1 MSFERSTLKSLFV
14 DVNLSLLFSLRHDRS
29 GIPSFTTVRCIS
41 SCDPVAKF
49 SYVLLKQCHCEFFH
63 DSWCKN
69 ILFLLRLTCLH
80 YTSVSIDNCAQVR
93 FKPMTGIWECMEC
106 YIHRIIVSRGDS
118 TNSTMI
124 ALRWAS
130 VLVVN
135 SGTRL
140 FWLGHE
146 SNGAHYFV
154 SFHASETVNDS
165 WKKNPKYFDVRFAVS

>member
-1 MSFERSTLKSLFV
+1 MWICRYCSLSGMIEV
-14 DVNLSLLFSLRHDRS
+14 ESPLSQLSVAFLRVTQSRN
-29 GIPSFTTVRCIS
+29 F
-41 SCDPVAKF
+41 A
-49 SYVLLKQCHCEFFH
+49 YVLLKQCHCEFFH

-69 ILFLLRLTCLH
+69 ILFLLRLTCIH
-80 YTSVSIDNCAQVR
+80 YTSVSIDNCVQVR

-106 YIHRIIVSRGDS
+106 YIHRIIVEE
-118 TNSTMI
+118 TVLTLLTMI

-154 SFHASETVNDS
+154 SFHAYETV
-165 WKKNPKYFDVRFAVS
+165 